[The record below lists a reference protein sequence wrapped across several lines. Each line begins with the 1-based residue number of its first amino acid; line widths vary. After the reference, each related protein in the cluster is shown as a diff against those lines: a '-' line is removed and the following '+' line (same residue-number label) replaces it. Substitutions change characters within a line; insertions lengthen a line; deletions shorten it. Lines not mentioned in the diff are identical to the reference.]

1 MFELDKKLQ
10 ADTLFIHDFEVS
22 RLLLMND
29 ANYLWLILVP
39 IKSDLAEL
47 IDLDFDEQ
55 TLVLK
60 EINLVAKILQN
71 EFGAYKLNIANLG
84 NVVRQLHIHVI
95 ARFEDDPSFPKPVW
109 GALPTKHYEE
119 KTAQNLIAKIQSF
132 LKKYV
137 KLMVLK

>member
-39 IKSDLAEL
+39 RKSDLAEL

-109 GALPTKHYEE
+109 GAVLTKHYEE

-137 KLMVLK
+137 K